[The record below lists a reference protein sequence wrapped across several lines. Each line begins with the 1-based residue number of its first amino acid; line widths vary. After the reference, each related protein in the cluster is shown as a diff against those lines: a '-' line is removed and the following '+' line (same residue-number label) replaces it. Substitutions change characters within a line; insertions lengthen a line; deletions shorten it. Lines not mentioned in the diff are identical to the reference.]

1 MLLNFINSSKKL
13 LNIPHHQNE
22 EKNLNLLE
30 TFSKYFGAQHIK
42 ALVWFQNRT
51 CDFPSQKAWAC
62 FKCLRR
68 STEENHGTTFVFH
81 YTIRDN
87 VESQNM
93 RLLEQDD
100 VLQRD
105 FRQITESTETIFP
118 FLKVSNSYYHT
129 PTYILNLLFSVKKKQ
144 KQKKLKTTLA
154 LHTYLTRIP
163 LYITDFFLWKLSPL
177 PAFLVN
183 GEQLTLRKLSCCRGS
198 LHSGGNGVFIAT

>member
-1 MLLNFINSSKKL
+1 MLNILKL
-13 LNIPHHQNE
+13 LSDFRIVRAIS
-22 EKNLNLLE
+22 LLRKLE
-30 TFSKYFGAQHIK
+30 HVSNVYRRAGLT
-42 ALVWFQNRT
+42 
-51 CDFPSQKAWAC
+51 
-62 FKCLRR
+62 R

-87 VESQNM
+87 DVESQNM

-144 KQKKLKTTLA
+144 KKKKLKTTLA

-163 LYITDFFLWKLSPL
+163 LYITDFFFMKIISS
-177 PAFLVN
+177 AGV
-183 GEQLTLRKLSCCRGS
+183 SC
-198 LHSGGNGVFIAT
+198 

>member
-1 MLLNFINSSKKL
+1 MLNILKL
-13 LNIPHHQNE
+13 LSDFRIARAIS
-22 EKNLNLLE
+22 LLRKLE
-30 TFSKYFGAQHIK
+30 HVSNVYRRAGLT
-42 ALVWFQNRT
+42 
-51 CDFPSQKAWAC
+51 
-62 FKCLRR
+62 R
-68 STEENHGTTFVFH
+68 STEENQGTTFVFH

-129 PTYILNLLFSVKKKQ
+129 PTYILNLLFSVKKNK
-144 KQKKLKTTLA
+144 KKKKLKTTLA

-163 LYITDFFLWKLSPL
+163 LYITDFF
-177 PAFLVN
+177 
-183 GEQLTLRKLSCCRGS
+183 
-198 LHSGGNGVFIAT
+198 